1 MICASRVPP
10 AVQAKTTRARVVAR
24 ADAGKA
30 SFAAAAAALVLLN
43 ATPAFASLE
52 SDLLAKTQANKELND
67 KKRLYTSY
75 ANFARSR
82 TVTDGTCKFPFNFLG
97 CENEAEFGRGVK
109 FITDD
114 LKLECQGQDVCT
126 SKPRVA
132 GPSFMG
138 V

>member
-1 MICASRVPP
+1 MRGY
-10 AVQAKTTRARVVAR
+10 AVVNRRTTPL
-24 ADAGKA
+24 
-30 SFAAAAAALVLLN
+30 AL
-43 ATPAFASLE
+43 PSH
-52 SDLLAKTQANKELND
+52 
-67 KKRLYTSY
+67 R
-75 ANFARSR
+75 
-82 TVTDGTCKFPFNFLG
+82 FPFNFLG